1 MTAPRP
7 LFHPLSSARR
17 LAVGALSI
25 AALAL
30 LTGWAPAKPA
40 AAPAPA
46 SASAPA
52 PLWSAQVTV
61 SAIGAH
67 IVGNPAAKVRLVEY
81 FSYTCGHCGQFAKAA
96 ATPLKTQYIDKGLVA
111 VEYRNLIRDPFD
123 LTAALLARC
132 GAAKAF
138 PGNHQA
144 IFATQP
150 GWLDRIDKATDA
162 QHARWSEGSIGERTR
177 RIAADTGL
185 AALMRQRGYDAAR
198 INACLDSDVART
210 EVIGMTNIG
219 FNTDKVHGTPSF
231 FINGADTGVHD
242 WPSLKTRLDLAIK
255 GS

>member
-1 MTAPRP
+1 MSTPRTAS
-7 LFHPLSSARR
+7 LSRR
-17 LAVGALSI
+17 LAVGALSA

-30 LTGWAPAKPA
+30 LTGWAPAKRA
-40 AAPAPA
+40 AAPAV
-46 SASAPA
+46 
-52 PLWSAQVTV
+52 WSANVTV
-61 SAIGAH
+61 SPIGAH

-81 FSYTCGHCGQFAKAA
+81 YSYTCSHCGHFAEV
-96 ATPLKTQYIDKGLVA
+96 ATAPLKTQYIDKGLVA
-111 VEYRNLIRDPFD
+111 IEYRNLIRDPFD

-144 IFATQP
+144 IFAAQST
-150 GWLDRIDKATDA
+150 WLARIEKATEA
-162 QHARWSEGSIGERTR
+162 QKARWSEGSIGERTR

-185 AALMRQRGYDAAR
+185 KTLMQERGYDAAR
-198 INACLDSDVART
+198 IDACLDSDVAQA

-219 FNTDKVHGTPSF
+219 HNTDKVRGTPSF
-231 FINGADTGVHD
+231 FINGRDTGVYD